1 MSFSSSVKNE
11 LAKIRVSEVCD
22 VLSELSGLV
31 PMCGSLKF
39 TTSGIKVYFNT
50 ENASVARRIF
60 TFLKKFYSNEVEVQ
74 VSKSRQL
81 KKHNMYSVNL
91 KDSSASKV
99 LLYDLD
105 FIRGENVFTPN
116 YRPSSLLRS
125 DCCKKAYIRGAF
137 LGAGSVSNPEKHYHL
152 EFVCNTLEHGRFL
165 SELINYFGFNS
176 KVISRKEYY
185 IVYIKEAEQISD
197 IISLMGASNST
208 LDFESV
214 RVFKSINNQVNRL
227 VNLENANLNKIV
239 NTHVRQVMDIKL
251 IQEKIG
257 LDSLPENLREV
268 AILRLEDDS
277 ISLKELGS
285 KLKPPIGKSGVNHRL
300 NKIKDIASKLRSEEN
315 ANKNN

>member
-11 LAKIRVSEVCD
+11 LAKIRVNEVCD

-39 TTSGIKVYFNT
+39 TASGIKVYFNT

-81 KKHNMYSVNL
+81 NLHNMYSVNL

-116 YRPSSLLRS
+116 YRPSSLLRL

-152 EFVCNTLEHGRFL
+152 EFVCNTLEHSRFL

-268 AILRLEDDS
+268 AMLRLEDDS

-285 KLKPPIGKSGVNHRL
+285 RLKPPIGKSGVNHRL
-300 NKIKDIASKLRSEEN
+300 NKIKDIASKLRSEGN